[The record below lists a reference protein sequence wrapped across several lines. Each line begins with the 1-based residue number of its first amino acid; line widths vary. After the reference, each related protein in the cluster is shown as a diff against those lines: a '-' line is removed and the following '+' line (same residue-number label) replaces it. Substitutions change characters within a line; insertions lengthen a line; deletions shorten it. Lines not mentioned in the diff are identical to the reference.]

1 MKIRNRSEI
10 SVIHGFIQEVYPTY
24 GIILSQNE
32 RVFFDCH
39 SLSIGHGEPVYDIR
53 DKVSTQ
59 LSSCISEKLYKILLF
74 MKLYCEFEN

>member
-1 MKIRNRSEI
+1 M
-10 SVIHGFIQEVYPTY
+10 IHGFIQEVYPTY

-53 DKVSTQ
+53 DKVSLINPRASFAQ
-59 LSSCISEKLYKILLF
+59 HMICNISQIAVFPIPYLVKY
-74 MKLYCEFEN
+74 